1 MTDLQILL
9 IGVVCTLVFAGYLV
23 LCDRVRVMNGL
34 ELLTGL
40 ATAFVFVYLIW
51 ALLRPEDF

>member
-1 MTDLQILL
+1 
-9 IGVVCTLVFAGYLV
+9 
-23 LCDRVRVMNGL
+23 MNGL
-34 ELLTGL
+34 ELVTGL

>member
-1 MTDLQILL
+1 VNALEAL
-9 IGVVCTLVFAGYLV
+9 I
-23 LCDRVRVMNGL
+23 
-34 ELLTGL
+34 GL